1 MTFYTLNQILNLIE
15 QISNAHPQVHSY
27 NFGQEFEIAASE
39 QEKYPLVWCDVAPAT
54 IEQKTLSIVVSF
66 LVCDIQ
72 TADNR
77 NEKDTLSDT
86 LSISQDIIAEIK
98 NPAYADNFLINE
110 SIQLTAIRGGLPDF
124 VNGWKF
130 DINFEV
136 AFTSNRC
143 QVPN

>member
-27 NFGQEFEIAASE
+27 NFGQEFKISASE
-39 QEKYPLVWCDVAPAT
+39 QEKYPLVWCDVAPMT
-54 IEQKTLSIVVSF
+54 IEQKTLSIIISF

-86 LSISQDIIAEIK
+86 LSIAQDIIAEIK

-110 SIQLTAIRGGLPDF
+110 SIQLIAIRSDLPDS

-130 DINFEV
+130 DLKFEV

-143 QVPN
+143 QVPS